1 MRKKKYS
8 KKRRNSKR
16 IRSRRLLKMFYG
28 GYGDMGDVN
37 PSPDEINKHYADSEN
52 INQGEVENHY
62 KSIQDN
68 HNQIKEK
75 YDELSNKIT
84 NIKNSNVPLSAEK
97 QEELENAIRLHDEIS
112 EIMKNPLL
120 IKLYNDSKESLS
132 DIILNLEKG
141 AFQELSGAAS
151 SIPFIGE
158 LFVAERMVKN
168 GMQTINKVEESVNN
182 IATSINKVSELS
194 NAVTSANKGGG
205 RIYAS
210 IGGFLE
216 SSRLG

>member
-1 MRKKKYS
+1 M
-8 KKRRNSKR
+8 NSNNK
-16 IRSRRLLKMFYG
+16 IHIWDLGTK
-28 GYGDMGDVN
+28 
-37 PSPDEINKHYADSEN
+37 INVKVQQDFIDF
-52 INQGEVENHY
+52 IN
-62 KSIQDN
+62 
-68 HNQIKEK
+68 NQIKEK
-75 YDELSNKIT
+75 YDELSDKIT
-84 NIKNSNVPLSAEK
+84 NIEDSNANAPLSTEK
-97 QEELENAIRLHDEIS
+97 QEELKNAIRLHDEIS

-120 IKLYNDSKESLS
+120 IKLYNDSKQNLS

-141 AFQELSGAAS
+141 ALQELSGAAS

-158 LFVAERMVKN
+158 IFVAERMVKN